1 MVMDMKAAK
10 VCFES
15 RTSRAVLL
23 LAGVVLF
30 AGAAVAGI
38 GARLP
43 AVSVA
48 GGPGGSNGSPQYRVL
63 EPIASGDLTLFPV
76 VRASGATQ
84 AADAFLTLDDGL
96 RSGEVEV
103 TEAGSAQGLVRS
115 RGGRTARPQQRAD
128 EVNTLVLVNHSQ
140 KPLLLLAGEIVSGGK
155 QDRIVATDRIVPA
168 GSAPVDL
175 SVFCIEHGRW
185 TGSSDNFGAVAKSPA
200 QSFMVQPEVRR
211 RAMVARDQQ
220 QVWDSV
226 SGAIGGMA
234 MAAAPASA
242 QSSANSTIS
251 VSSVSALPLQ
261 ARSLGTTSYAKAMVM
276 AAVSQKVDE
285 ASPEL
290 TRSQEQVMEQLRK
303 ENAVGVVVAVHGEI
317 IWADIF
323 ADSGLLTRYW
333 PKLVRSYA
341 AEGLTDT
348 SHHDRQATREQAE
361 RFLNAPMRGPEKS
374 EGEVGVYRYLQ
385 AKTGSTGQFVLE
397 SLLPGLA
404 EDVHVSRVK
413 ETVSEV
419 VVERPPLMR

>member
-1 MVMDMKAAK
+1 MDTKAAK
-10 VCFES
+10 VRFE
-15 RTSRAVLL
+15 RKTSRAVLRFVAMAL
-23 LAGVVLF
+23 V

-38 GARLP
+38 GARVP
-43 AVSVA
+43 AVSGA
-48 GGPGGSNGSPQYRVL
+48 GGLGAPNGSPQYRVL

-76 VRASGATQ
+76 VRASGAAQ
-84 AADAFLTLDDGL
+84 GGDAFLTLDDGL

-115 RGGRTARPQQRAD
+115 RGGRAARPQQRGD

-185 TGSSDNFGAVAKSPA
+185 TGSSDNFGAVASSPA

-211 RAMVARDQQ
+211 QAMVARDQQ

-234 MAAAPASA
+234 MAAALANV
-242 QSSANSTIS
+242 QSSANSTIA
-251 VSSVSALPLQ
+251 VDSVSALPSP
-261 ARSLGTTSYAKAMVM
+261 ARSLGTTSYAKAMAM

-285 ASPEL
+285 ASPDL
-290 TRSQEQVMEQLRK
+290 TRSREQLMEQLRK

-348 SHHDRQATREQAE
+348 SHHDRGATREQAE

-374 EGEVGVYRYLQ
+374 EGEAGIYRYLE

-413 ETVSEV
+413 ETGSDMALAS
-419 VVERPPLMR
+419 PLLMR